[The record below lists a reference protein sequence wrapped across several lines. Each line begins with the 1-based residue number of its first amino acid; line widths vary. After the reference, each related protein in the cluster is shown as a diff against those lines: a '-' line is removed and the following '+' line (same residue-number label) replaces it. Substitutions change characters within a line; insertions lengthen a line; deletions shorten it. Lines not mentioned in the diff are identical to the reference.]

1 MNLEADGRFDDSSLC
16 QAEFFDMK
24 ILIVKISALGD
35 VAHAVPAALYLRRA
49 CPQARIDWL
58 VDEAFAPLLEPL
70 SWLDEIVPL
79 NLRNLRRKKSL
90 SELTRLGRILR
101 SLRETRYDMVF
112 DLQGNCKSGFFS
124 RITGAPRRFG
134 FSRADVREWPNLLM
148 NNRRV
153 ALPSGCRYAV
163 ERNLEVARAAFPGF
177 EPPGLAGCLVPSEQ
191 ALHGIDERLR
201 NVEGSL
207 VVCHTGTTWRTKL
220 WSQEHWQALLTLLEP
235 HCMLFLTWGNA
246 EERKMAEALCA
257 RGERRRLWPG
267 GTLGELTALLAR
279 ADLVV
284 GCDTGPIQIAAALG
298 TATLA
303 LFFASDV
310 SRTGA
315 RGPRI
320 VNMQAP
326 VDCSPCLRRECPL
339 GQQEER
345 PCVRAL
351 TVEAVFNAALRLLG
365 ENEP

>member
-1 MNLEADGRFDDSSLC
+1 
-16 QAEFFDMK
+16 MK

-35 VAHAVPAALYLRRA
+35 VTHALPAALYLRRA

-79 NLRNLRRKKSL
+79 NLRRLRREKSL
-90 SELTRLGRILR
+90 AELRRLGRILR
-101 SLRETRYDMVF
+101 SLRQTRYDMVF

-153 ALPSGCRYAV
+153 ALPSGCRYVV
-163 ERNLEVARAAFPGF
+163 ERNLAVARAAFPGF
-177 EPPGLAGCLVPSEQ
+177 DPPDFAGCLTPSEQ
-191 ALHGIDERLR
+191 ALHAIDERLG
-201 NVEGSL
+201 NVGGKL

-220 WSQEHWQALLTLLEP
+220 WSQERWQELLTLLEP
-235 HCMLFLTWGNA
+235 HCTLLLTWGNA
-246 EERKMAEALCA
+246 EEREMAEALCA
-257 RGERRRLWPG
+257 QGGSGRLLWPG
-267 GTLGELTALLAR
+267 GTLAELTALLFR

-284 GCDTGPIQIAAALG
+284 GCDTGPIHIAAALG

-326 VDCSPCLRRECPL
+326 LDCSPCLRRECPL

-351 TVEAVFNAALRLLG
+351 TVEAVFNAAIHLLEKNG
-365 ENEP
+365 S